1 MVAAFS
7 LQPHRQQWNA
17 LGCSVIGASH
27 LRSGSINQ
35 DAVDFWPRSADSPM
49 AVLAVADGHGGNR
62 YFRSHLGAQLAVK
75 IAVQL
80 GRSFPSE
87 LGGEISFNLVRSTA
101 EEKLPR
107 DIVVAWKREID
118 QHLQASPFREE
129 ELRLVGQLE
138 GEKAV
143 RAVES
148 DPYLAYGTTLLL
160 AVASQDY
167 VLYLQ
172 LGDGDILLVNQDGEV
187 SCPLPR
193 DERLIGNE
201 TTSLCGPRAWQDFRF
216 AVHDVPRQAPALII
230 LSTDGYSNSFVSMD
244 DYMQVGPDIY
254 RFALENGLVG
264 LKAELGNW
272 LAETSARGSGDDVTV
287 GILCSLSSIDN
298 MEWSAQKPLIKE
310 PADDE

>member
-1 MVAAFS
+1 MVATFS
-7 LQPHRQQWNA
+7 LKPHWQQWNV
-17 LGCSVIGASH
+17 LGCSVTGASH
-27 LRSGSINQ
+27 LRNGALNQ
-35 DAVDFWPRSADSPM
+35 DAIDFWPSIPDSEM
-49 AVLAVADGHGGNR
+49 AILAVADGHGGNR

-80 GRSFPSE
+80 CRSFPPD
-87 LGGEISFNLVRSTA
+87 LGGDISFNLVRNTA

-129 ELRLVGQLE
+129 ELRQLRELE

-143 RAVES
+143 QAVES
-148 DPYLAYGTTLLL
+148 DPYQAYGSTLLV
-160 AVASQDY
+160 AVASQAY
-167 VLYLQ
+167 VLYWQ
-172 LGDGDILLVNQDGEV
+172 LGDGDILMVNQEGQV
-187 SCPLPR
+187 SRPLPS
-193 DERLIGNE
+193 DARLIGNQ

-254 RFALENGLVG
+254 RYALENGLVG

-287 GILCSLSSIDN
+287 GILCNLSTVEN
-298 MEWSAQKPLIKE
+298 MEWSTQKPLTEE
-310 PADDE
+310 PEDDE